1 MIDFAAVAKF
11 PHLPYPGQSAA
22 GGNLKI
28 PAVVTR
34 WPLFSPRSP
43 HRRPASEKGLRQGV
57 IKLEEVAASGSQTD
71 TRSLSFLSLNSFCPN
86 FIGNYPVNDD
96 VSPKIMCCALIFIR
110 FTRFLEIYLF
120 LDEAALH
127 LVAHLL
133 GRHADRCHGAALG
146 QVPAGKKKWNC

>member
-43 HRRPASEKGLRQGV
+43 HRRPASEKGLREGV
-57 IKLEEVAASGSQTD
+57 IKPEEVAVAARQTLA
-71 TRSLSFLSLNSFCPN
+71 LSSFWSLNTFCPN
-86 FIGNYPVNDD
+86 FIGNYTVNED
-96 VSPKIMCCALIFIR
+96 V
-110 FTRFLEIYLF
+110 
-120 LDEAALH
+120 
-127 LVAHLL
+127 
-133 GRHADRCHGAALG
+133 
-146 QVPAGKKKWNC
+146 